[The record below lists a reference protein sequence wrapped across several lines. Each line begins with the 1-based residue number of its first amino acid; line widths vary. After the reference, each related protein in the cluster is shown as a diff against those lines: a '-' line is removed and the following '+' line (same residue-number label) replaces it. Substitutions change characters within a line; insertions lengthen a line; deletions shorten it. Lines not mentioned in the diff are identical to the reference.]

1 MPCNP
6 KPERRKWKRGYIRE
20 RAIHAEKV
28 KRLKVGATYLAC
40 SPGGDRG
47 IVLKIEGPYKAPYMS
62 YGRYFQEY
70 DLLMGFED
78 GRISWHGLHD
88 CCDLD
93 PSTEPGDFSKAQR
106 YYQMSEDGLS
116 WEEIMDIII
125 KEEENVAQD

>member
-1 MPCNP
+1 MALNP

-20 RAIHAEKV
+20 RAIHEKKV
-28 KRLKVGATYLAC
+28 KQLRVGATYIAC

-47 IVLKIEGPYKAPYMS
+47 VVLEFDGPYQAPYMT

-78 GRISWHGLHD
+78 GTISMHGLHD

-93 PSTEPGDFSKAQR
+93 LSTDPGDFSRVQR
-106 YYQMSEDGLS
+106 IHELMQSGMDYWQASGSMEAERGL
-116 WEEIMDIII
+116 IND
-125 KEEENVAQD
+125 